1 MTPGIRKA
9 VLLTGAVLAVLA
21 LSMSPPCSNPLF
33 AQSGCCK
40 IRSSVTAQWSKA
52 LDRTFPACRQLNAKD
67 GDDVFAESGL
77 VWWDR
82 QCR

>member
-1 MTPGIRKA
+1 MRRA
-9 VLLTGAVLAVLA
+9 LLLAGLFLVALA
-21 LSMSPPCSNPLF
+21 LSMLPPCSNPLS

-40 IRSSVTAQWSKA
+40 TRNAPNAQWRKA
-52 LDRTFPACRQLNAKD
+52 LDLTFAACRQANEQRD
-67 GDDVFAESGL
+67 GDDVFAQSGL

>member
-1 MTPGIRKA
+1 MRKA
-9 VLLTGAVLAVLA
+9 LLLAALLLVVLA
-21 LSMSPPCSNPLF
+21 LSMSPPCSNPLS

-40 IRSSVTAQWSKA
+40 TRTTPNTAWRKA
-52 LDRTFPACRQLNAKD
+52 LDLTFPACRQLNEQRD

-77 VWWDR
+77 VWWDS